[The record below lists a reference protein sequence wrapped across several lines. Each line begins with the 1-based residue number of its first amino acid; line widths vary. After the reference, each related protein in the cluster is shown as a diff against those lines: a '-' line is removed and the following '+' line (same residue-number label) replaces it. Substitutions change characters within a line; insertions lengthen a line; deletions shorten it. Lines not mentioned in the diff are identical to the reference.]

1 MALRGNAKDE
11 IYYTQVVVLV
21 AVIVFSTGFLAAA
34 RLLTPVAG
42 TAAWISVVLG
52 GLVGLAMAW
61 LIGSVSSAF
70 PEQNLVRIAEDVFSK
85 PIGKVIG
92 LTFALYC
99 AIILVLGTREFVL
112 AISIS
117 FLEKTPLV
125 VTTGVFVILAA
136 YAAYLGIEAIARVC
150 FIFFGVVIASITILV
165 IFAIPVSVPA
175 RLLPLAGKGLLPVAR
190 GGLLAASYAG
200 EAIVSLAFLRHLKD
214 KRSVSRAVGTGVAI
228 GMGII
233 TLAVAFG
240 VMMLGSGGISQV
252 TYPTIQTARTVGA
265 GEFLDRGEIL
275 FLALWF
281 SVAIL
286 KLASVFYAAV
296 TSISDLFNIANYRRL
311 ILPFGIALMVF
322 SSVSET
328 VVESFIGVKYFLRY
342 GVWYALGLSGL
353 LAIGSYM
360 SGRRKGGRENG
371 NTG

>member
-1 MALRGNAKDE
+1 MSGNAKDE

-42 TAAWISVVLG
+42 TAAWISVLLG
-52 GLVGLAMAW
+52 GLVGLAIAW
-61 LIGSVSSAF
+61 LVGSVSSAF
-70 PEQNLVRIAEDVFSK
+70 PEQNLVRIAEDVLSR
-85 PIGKVIG
+85 PLGKVVG

-99 AIILVLGTREFVL
+99 TAIVVLGTREFVL

-125 VTTGVFVILAA
+125 VTSGVFVILAA
-136 YAAYLGIEAIARVC
+136 YAAYLGVEAIARVC
-150 FIFFGVVIASITILV
+150 FIFFGVVIASIMILV

-175 RLLPLAGKGLLPVAR
+175 RLLPLAGKGVIPVVKA
-190 GGLLAASYAG
+190 GLLAASYAG

-214 KRSVSRAVGTGVAI
+214 KRSVSRAVGTGVAV
-228 GMGII
+228 GMGIMA
-233 TLAVAFG
+233 LAVAFG
-240 VMMLGSGGISQV
+240 IMLLGTEGISRV
-252 TYPTIQTARTVGA
+252 TYPTVQTARTVGA

-296 TSISDLFNIANYRRL
+296 TVISDLFNIANYRRL
-311 ILPFGIALMVF
+311 ILPFGIVSMVL

-328 VVESFIGVKYFLRY
+328 VVESFVVVEYFLSY
-342 GVWYALGLSGL
+342 GIWYALGLPAL
-353 LAIGSYM
+353 LVIGSHM
-360 SGRRKGGRENG
+360 LSRGKGGGENSS
-371 NTG
+371 TE